1 MAADCAELGDMDRA
15 LKLLEAA
22 FEEHDAEL
30 IYLKVDE
37 EFDSVR
43 SDPRFQALLHRMN
56 FPL

>member
-1 MAADCAELGDMDRA
+1 